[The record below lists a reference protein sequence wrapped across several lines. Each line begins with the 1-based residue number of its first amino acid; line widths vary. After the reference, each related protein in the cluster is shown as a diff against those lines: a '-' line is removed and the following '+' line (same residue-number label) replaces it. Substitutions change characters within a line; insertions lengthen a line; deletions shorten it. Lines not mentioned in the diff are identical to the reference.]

1 MSEKSFRL
9 IIFVALLCVAPTIVF
24 LIQVVVTIP
33 PVFILSAVVVLLVEF
48 LKESAGIPILLIAF
62 LAATFL
68 ISNGIFWLIAFIFAK
83 IASWLPRVWLRYAWL
98 ATLLLVL
105 WRVSQQPFYGAGGH
119 GPGSFGPIQDIWKQ
133 GLGFKP
139 DANWNYYFI
148 SVGVIVGCAILWRGI
163 AYLIARKNSNTA

>member
-98 ATLLLVL
+98 ATLLLVFVESVATTFL
-105 WRVSQQPFYGAGGH
+105 WCWWAWPWFVWAYPRYMETRIRV
-119 GPGSFGPIQDIWKQ
+119 
-133 GLGFKP
+133 
-139 DANWNYYFI
+139 
-148 SVGVIVGCAILWRGI
+148 
-163 AYLIARKNSNTA
+163 